1 MVREESA
8 NAVDRLALSGNAR
21 IPAAAPSAESTVE
34 HWLRHLRLR
43 LPPDAFVTATIQAKA
58 QYGFLASFRVRIG
71 GQTVS
76 SEARSVTAERAVEEA
91 GRGLC
96 EHLPADAFVDESS
109 SWQNAS

>member
-8 NAVDRLALSGNAR
+8 NAVDRIALSDNVRSPKAV
-21 IPAAAPSAESTVE
+21 PSAESTVE

-43 LPPDAFVTATIQAKA
+43 LPPDAFVTATIQARA
-58 QYGFLASFRVRIG
+58 QYGYLASFRVRTG

-96 EHLPADAFVDESS
+96 EHLPADGIFEESS
-109 SWQNAS
+109 SWRNAS